1 MALEVIIL
9 AAGKGTRMKSALPKV
24 LHTLAGETLIER
36 VVHIAQQLQP
46 VKIHLVYGHGAEL
59 IKKVFSNSSVN
70 LVEQAEQKGTGHAV
84 AQALPHIDTNN
95 QIVVLYG
102 DVPLLTVNTLQNL
115 ISKAE
120 HGFSL
125 LTVNLEHPQGYGRI
139 IRDIDGHIKAIV
151 EHKDATEIQQHIK
164 EVNTGVM
171 CVKGALLA
179 KWLPALSADN
189 SQGEYYLTDIVAM
202 ASNENIPIASDQPKH
217 VFEVEGINDRNQLAK
232 LERIYQHHQA
242 EKLMVEGVT
251 LMDPARFDLRGKL
264 STGSDVSIDINVI
277 IEGHVTLGNGV
288 SIGPNCVIKNA
299 TIGDNV
305 HIYANSLIE
314 DSVIEAECTV
324 GPFARLRPK
333 THLKPGAKVGNF
345 VEVKKSTIGVGSK
358 VNHLSYIGDTT
369 IGSHANIGAG
379 TITCNYDGVNKFQ
392 TEIADGA
399 FIGSNSSLIAP
410 VKIGKNATVGAGSA
424 INKDVPDGM
433 LSVGRGKQVNI
444 DTWQRPV
451 KKP

>member
-36 VVHIAQQLQP
+36 VVHTAQQLRP

-151 EHKDATEIQQHIK
+151 EHKDATEIQQ
-164 EVNTGVM
+164 
-171 CVKGALLA
+171 
-179 KWLPALSADN
+179 
-189 SQGEYYLTDIVAM
+189 Q
-202 ASNENIPIASDQPKH
+202 
-217 VFEVEGINDRNQLAK
+217 DRK
-232 LERIYQHHQA
+232 
-242 EKLMVEGVT
+242 
-251 LMDPARFDLRGKL
+251 
-264 STGSDVSIDINVI
+264 
-277 IEGHVTLGNGV
+277 
-288 SIGPNCVIKNA
+288 
-299 TIGDNV
+299 
-305 HIYANSLIE
+305 
-314 DSVIEAECTV
+314 SVV
-324 GPFARLRPK
+324 
-333 THLKPGAKVGNF
+333 
-345 VEVKKSTIGVGSK
+345 
-358 VNHLSYIGDTT
+358 
-369 IGSHANIGAG
+369 
-379 TITCNYDGVNKFQ
+379 
-392 TEIADGA
+392 
-399 FIGSNSSLIAP
+399 
-410 VKIGKNATVGAGSA
+410 
-424 INKDVPDGM
+424 
-433 LSVGRGKQVNI
+433 
-444 DTWQRPV
+444 
-451 KKP
+451 